1 MKHFLRTSLLVLAAS
16 CLLVG
21 QAVSQSFTGN
31 IVGTVKNANGEVV
44 PGVEVTITHLQ
55 TNKQVTALTND
66 EGYYASAPLPV
77 GDFRVEAKHSGFRRA
92 VRTGVNLQIQQT
104 AVVDFA
110 LELGAVTEQV
120 EVTAQAPVLETTSTT
135 LGKVVDNRR
144 ILELP
149 LNTRNVYSLIFL
161 TPGVSG
167 SIGNN
172 YNQMNYSVNGA
183 RPTMMDTVIDGVT
196 ASFPTVNGFT
206 GISVFPS
213 VDAIQ
218 EFKVMGATYP
228 AEFGRSLGSVLNV
241 VFKSGTN
248 QFHGSA
254 YEFLR
259 NSVFDANNF
268 FENRAGRPLGSF
280 KRSQFGGHA
289 TGPIKRDK
297 TFFMGS
303 FEGLRARN
311 FATSIRTVPTLA
323 QRSGDFSQTLNQAG
337 QLIRIFNPF
346 TTRQNPSNTTQFIRD
361 QFADNRIPQNL
372 LDPVALN
379 ILKFYP
385 LPNQPG
391 DANTGANNYVASG
404 SAQTNLDNYDFRVD
418 HRLSENQTFFARYSH
433 RYTQAVPLKAFS
445 EELTIAEGRIIEE
458 NKARNFVAEYTRTLS
473 PSMVFTGRIGFARTL
488 FVFSNQGLGFK
499 PSSLGLP
506 ATIDSVVDR
515 EMFPAINVSGMTS
528 LGGGDHRFNAFM
540 SYPFVASLTRAQ
552 GKHNW
557 KYGGEVRLIRVNVWE
572 ARSAGTFGFNAGFT
586 QGPNPNTA
594 SNSAGL
600 GFASFLLGAGTSGN
614 TLIQG
619 WKNVA
624 SQSFYYAGYVQD
636 DWRVNQKLTL
646 NLGVRY
652 DYDAPRT
659 ERYDRMNFFD
669 LDAPSPLAARVP
681 QFPNLKGGVRFVGVD
696 GNPRHQYLKDTNNLA
711 PRLGLAYQLNEKTVI
726 RAGYAHIFGPSNQ
739 AAQGTVGPFGFRI
752 EYPWQ
757 TTVDNGLTPF
767 NLLRNPYPNG
777 FRALPGAADGLLTQV
792 GANLQS
798 VLQDT
803 ITPWSRQWNLNIQ
816 RELPWQ
822 TSFEIAYV
830 GTRGMH
836 LSRNGEGGLDLNQLD
851 PQYLA
856 LGAQL
861 NQLVDNPFFGLGINS
876 GFFASRQISRGQ
888 LLRPYPQFTSL
899 TPLYSSGNSSIY
911 HALQL
916 TFTKRMSR
924 GITIDGNYTWAKNIE
939 EGLNHQNSYD
949 IRSSRGLADIDIAH
963 RFVVSY
969 LYELPFGKGR
979 HFWSSAPSVV
989 NALIGGWQFNGITT
1003 FQSGT
1008 PLSITANNTAGLFN
1022 PLTRPNTNGRDANLD
1037 GPVHERLNR
1046 YFDTSVYSQPPPFT
1060 FGNVGPT
1067 VNIRNDGIKNF
1078 DLSLFK
1084 QFTPIEWLRVQFRVE
1099 ALNAFN
1105 TPRFGSPNTSVTS
1118 TTFGQ
1123 ITSQA
1128 NSPRQLQFGLKLLW

>member
-1 MKHFLRTSLLVLAAS
+1 MKTKQARWFLLSAAL
-16 CLLVG
+16 CLLSALV
-21 QAVSQSFTGN
+21 QAQSFTGG
-31 IVGTVKNANGEVV
+31 IVGTVKNASGEVV
-44 PGVEVTITHLQ
+44 PGAELIITQVQ
-55 TNKQVTALTND
+55 TNKQITVTANGD
-66 EGYYASAPLPV
+66 GYYTSPPLSV
-77 GDFRVEAKHSGFRRA
+77 GDYRVEAKAQGFRRA
-92 VRTGVNLQIQQT
+92 VRSGLTIQIQQT
-104 AVVDFA
+104 LSVDFT
-110 LELGAVTEQV
+110 LEVGAVTESI
-120 EVTAQAPVLETTSTT
+120 EVTAQAPVLETTSSA

-144 ILELP
+144 ILDLP
-149 LNTRNVYSLIFL
+149 LNTRNVYSLIYL

-172 YNQMNYSVNGA
+172 YNSMGYSVNGA
-183 RPTMMDTVIDGVT
+183 RATMMDTVIDGVT

-241 VFKSGTN
+241 VYKSGTN

-268 FENRAGRPLGSF
+268 FDNRRGQELGSF

-289 TGPIKRDK
+289 TGPIRKDK

-303 FEGLRARN
+303 YEGLRARS
-311 FATSIRTVPTLA
+311 FATSLRTVPTLE
-323 QRSGDFSQTLNQAG
+323 QRNGDFSKTLNQAG
-337 QLIRIFNPF
+337 ALIRIFNPF
-346 TTRQNPSNTTQFIRD
+346 TTRANPSGSGFIRD
-361 QFADNRIPQNL
+361 QFTDNKIPASL
-372 LDPVALN
+372 LDPVAVN
-379 ILKFYP
+379 VLKYFP
-385 LPNQPG
+385 LPNLPG
-391 DANTGANNYVASG
+391 DANTGANNYAASG
-404 SAQTNLDNYDFRVD
+404 STQLNLDNYDFRVD
-418 HRLSENQTFFARYSH
+418 HRFSDKQSFFARYSH
-433 RYTQAVPLKAFS
+433 RYTQDVPLKAFP
-445 EELTIAEGRIIEE
+445 EAITIAEGRVIQE
-458 NKARNFVAEYTRTLS
+458 NKARNFVAEYTNTLTS
-473 PSMVFTGRIGFARTL
+473 NTVFTGRLGFARTL

-499 PSSLGLP
+499 PSQLGLP
-506 ATIDSVVDR
+506 ASIDAVVDR
-515 EMFPAINVSGMTS
+515 QMFPAFSISGMTG
-528 LGGGDHRFNAFM
+528 LGGNDHRFNAFM
-540 SYPFVASLTRAQ
+540 SYPFVATLTQVR
-552 GKHNW
+552 GNHNL

-572 ARSAGTFGFNAGFT
+572 ARNAGTFGFTAGMT
-586 QGPNPNTA
+586 QGPNPNAA
-594 SNSAGL
+594 SSSAGL
-600 GFASFLLGAGTSGN
+600 GFASFLLGTGSTGN

-624 SQSFYYAGYVQD
+624 AQSFYYAGYAQD
-636 DWRVNQKLTL
+636 DWRITNKLTL

-652 DYDAPRT
+652 DYDSPRT

-669 LDAPSPLAARVP
+669 LNAPSPLASKQTA
-681 QFPNLKGGVRFVGVD
+681 FPNLKGGVRFVGVD
-696 GNPRHQYLKDTNNLA
+696 GNPRHQYFKDTNNLA
-711 PRLGLAYQLNEKTVI
+711 PRLGLAYQFNEKTVV
-726 RAGYAHIFGPSNQ
+726 RAGYSHIFGPSNQ

-757 TTVDNGLTPF
+757 STNDGITPF
-767 NLLRNPYPNG
+767 NLLRNPYPLG
-777 FRALPGAADGLLTQV
+777 FRALPGAADGLLTQA
-792 GANLQS
+792 GANIQS

-803 ITPWSRQWNLNIQ
+803 VTPWSQQWNLNIQ
-816 RELPWQ
+816 RQLPWQ
-822 TSFEIAYV
+822 MSMEVAYV
-830 GTRGMH
+830 GTRGLQ

-851 PQYLA
+851 PQYLS
-856 LGAQL
+856 LGSAL
-861 NQLVDNPFFGLGINS
+861 NQLVDNPFFGLGTG
-876 GFFASRQISRGQ
+876 GFFASRQIARGQ

-899 TPLYSSGNSSIY
+899 TPLYSSGASSNY

-916 TFTKRMSR
+916 SFTKRLAR
-924 GITIDGNYTWAKNIE
+924 GLQLDGNYTWAKNIE
-939 EGLNHQNSYD
+939 EGLNHQDSYN
-949 IRSSRGLADIDIAH
+949 IRDSRALSEIDIAH

-979 HFWSSAPSVV
+979 KFGSGVSGVV
-989 NALIGGWQFNGITT
+989 DALIGGWQFNGITT
-1003 FQSGT
+1003 FQTGT
-1008 PLSITANNTAGLFN
+1008 PLSISANNTAGLFN
-1022 PLTRPNTNGRDANLD
+1022 PLTRPNTNGKDPRLSGKVDQ
-1037 GPVHERLNR
+1037 RLNR
-1046 YFDTSVYSQPPPFT
+1046 YFDTSVYSQPAPFT
-1060 FGNVGPT
+1060 FGNAGAR

-1084 QFTPIEWLRVQFRVE
+1084 QFRPIERMAVQFRVE

>member
-1 MKHFLRTSLLVLAAS
+1 MRLQRSAYYVAVLLSLFALNAW
-16 CLLVG
+16 G
-21 QAVSQSFTGN
+21 QSFTGT
-31 IVGTVKNANGEVV
+31 IVGSVKNANGEVISGAQV
-44 PGVEVTITHLQ
+44 IITEVQ
-55 TNKQVTALTND
+55 TNKQATVMTNSD
-66 EGYYASAPLPV
+66 GFYISPPLAV
-77 GDFRVEAKHSGFRRA
+77 GQYRVEVRMTGFRSA
-92 VRTGVNLQIQQT
+92 VRSNLTIQIQQNLQ
-104 AVVDFA
+104 ADFT
-110 LELGAVTEQV
+110 LEVGQVSETV
-120 EVTAQAPVLETTSTT
+120 EVTAQTPVLETTSSV

-144 ILELP
+144 ILDLP

-172 YNQMNYSVNGA
+172 YNSMSYSVNGA

-206 GISVFPS
+206 GISIFPS

-259 NSVFDANNF
+259 NSVFDSNNW
-268 FENRAGRPLGSF
+268 FENRANRKLGSF

-289 TGPIKRDK
+289 TGRIIKDK

-303 FEGLRARN
+303 YEGLRARN
-311 FATSIRTVPTLA
+311 FATSVRTVPTVE
-323 QRSGDFSQTLNQAG
+323 QRNGDFSKTLNQAG
-337 QLIRIFNPF
+337 ALIRIFNPF
-346 TTRQNPSNTTQFIRD
+346 TTRVNPANTAQFIRD
-361 QFADNRIPQNL
+361 QFTDNKIPTNL
-372 LDPVALN
+372 IDPVAQN

-391 DANTGANNYVASG
+391 DANTNANNYVASG
-404 SAQTNLDNYDFRVD
+404 STQTNLDNYDFRID
-418 HRLSENQTFFARYSH
+418 HRISETQNFFARYSH
-433 RYTQAVPLKAFS
+433 RYTEDVPLKAFP
-445 EELTIAEGRIIEE
+445 EAITIAEGRVIQE
-458 NKARNFVAEYTRTLS
+458 NRARNFVAEYSKTLS
-473 PSMVFTGRIGFARTL
+473 PTTVWTSRLGFARTL

-506 ATIDSVVDR
+506 TTIDSVVDR
-515 EMFPAINVSGMTS
+515 QMFPAISVSGMTG
-528 LGGGDHRFNAFM
+528 LGGNDHRFNAFM
-540 SYPFVASLTRAQ
+540 SYPFVNTLTKTA
-552 GKHNW
+552 GNHNW
-557 KYGGEVRLIRVNVWE
+557 KIGGEIRLIRVNVWE
-572 ARSAGTFGFNAGFT
+572 ARNAGTFGFNAGMT

-594 SNSAGL
+594 SSSAGL
-600 GFASFLLGAGTSGN
+600 GFASFLLGTGSNGN

-624 SQSFYYAGYVQD
+624 AQSFYYAGYVQD
-636 DWRVNQKLTL
+636 DWRVNNKLTL
-646 NLGVRY
+646 NLGIRY
-652 DYDAPRT
+652 DYDSPRT
-659 ERYDRMNFFD
+659 ERYNRMNFFD
-669 LDAPSPLAARVP
+669 LNAPSPLASRQP
-681 QFPNLKGGVRFVGVD
+681 DFPNLKGGVSFVGVG
-696 GNPRHQYLKDTNNLA
+696 GNPRHQYFKDTNNLA
-711 PRLGLAYQLNEKTVI
+711 PRLGLAYQINTKTVL
-726 RAGYAHIFGPSNQ
+726 RAGYSHIFGPSNQ

-757 TTVDNGLTPF
+757 TTVDGITPF
-767 NLLRNPYPNG
+767 NLLRNPYPDG

-792 GANLQS
+792 GGNLES

-803 ITPWSRQWNLNIQ
+803 ITPWSQQWNLNIQ

-822 TSFEIAYV
+822 ANVEIAYV
-830 GTRGMH
+830 GTRGLQ
-836 LSRNGEGGLDLNQLD
+836 LSRNGEGGLNLNQLD
-851 PQYLA
+851 PKHLA
-856 LGAQL
+856 LGSQL
-861 NQLVDNPFFGLGINS
+861 NQSVTNPFFGLGTL
-876 GFFASRQISRGQ
+876 GFFTSRTTSRAQ
-888 LLRPYPQFTSL
+888 LLRPYPQFTTL
-899 TPLYSSGNSSIY
+899 TPLYSSGASSNY
-911 HALQL
+911 HALQV
-916 TFTKRMSR
+916 TFGKKLSKGMM
-924 GITIDGNYTWAKNIE
+924 IDGNYTWAKNIE
-939 EGLNHQNSYD
+939 EGLSHQDSYNL
-949 IRSSRGLADIDIAH
+949 RASRGLATIDIAH
-963 RFVVSY
+963 RFVMSY

-979 HFWSSAPSVV
+979 KFGSKTSSVV
-989 NALIGGWQFNGITT
+989 DAFIGGWQFNGITT

-1008 PLSITANNTAGLFN
+1008 PLTITANNTAGLFN
-1022 PLTRPNTNGRDANLD
+1022 PLTRPNTNGKDANLSGKVD
-1037 GPVHERLNR
+1037 ERLNR
-1046 YFDTSVYSQPPPFT
+1046 YFDTSVYSQPAAFT

-1084 QFTPIEWLRVQFRVE
+1084 QFRPLERMAVQFRVE